1 MDNEIT
7 LVGGDKRSYWAA
19 QYLRQQGMD
28 VRCCGVPGE
37 EGQVIPKTIRNL
49 ILPFPSFQGE
59 LIRGASAIP
68 VRALLPSLG
77 QGSRVFGGM
86 LDPMAA
92 VFHER
97 GAHCCELY
105 GSEPLTT
112 ANAAVTAEAAVFL
125 AMERLPTALE
135 GTNCL
140 VIGFGRIGKLLA
152 QKLSAMG
159 ARVCVSARS
168 DGDCAMAEAWGCKSD
183 KTGLYRR
190 GLSDYAVIFNT
201 VPRQILS
208 SHQLEQLSKYCLLIE
223 LASAPGGFSL
233 EACKALGLQS
243 VAAPGLPGKYAPKTA
258 GILYAQSILAFP
270 EGEDEP

>member
-37 EGQVIPKTIRNL
+37 AGQVIPKTIRNL

-77 QGSRVFGGM
+77 QGSRVFGG
-86 LDPMAA
+86 LLEPMAA
-92 VFHER
+92 VFHES
-97 GAHCCELY
+97 GARCCELY
-105 GSEPLTT
+105 GTEPLTT

-125 AMERLPTALE
+125 AMERLSVALE
-135 GTNCL
+135 GANCL

-152 QKLSAMG
+152 QKLRSLG
-159 ARVCVSARS
+159 AEVCVCARNA
-168 DGDCAMAEAWGCKSD
+168 GDRAMAEAWGCKAD
-183 KTGLYRR
+183 QTGVYHG
-190 GLSDYAVIFNT
+190 GLSPYAVVFNT
-201 VPRQILS
+201 VPHEVLS
-208 SHQLEQLSKYCLLIE
+208 PSQLAQLSPDCLLIE
-223 LASAPGGFSL
+223 LASAPGGYDPTVCSV
-233 EACKALGLQS
+233 LGLQHI
-243 VAAPGLPGKYAPKTA
+243 AAAGLPGKYAPKTA